1 VDRPSNLP
9 VSVVLSLLAV
19 LSGLHAASITELEDR
34 IGEER
39 QELSRMRAE
48 LAEGRRR
55 LRELADKAKDKEAEL
70 SQVESNVQLGAR
82 LLSSID
88 STEALYK
95 ELVAK
100 SQIEV
105 RKASSTWMER
115 RHLLAV
121 RIRQMYVRGRPSPQ
135 VSWIGKSDPS
145 EWGRTLADFRSV
157 VKADRTLLELVK
169 VREAAA
175 RKELR
180 SHKIRVE
187 GLEEVSY
194 QKRQDLAQLEEER
207 QSKAGALL
215 ELRSKEQAERNRLA
229 ALEASQKCWKNC
241 WATWNN
247 AAKKPKKSAG
257 RAEAEAKKRD
267 EEIKRREE
275 EHRREA
281 LKRKKEGKP
290 PPPPPKILP
299 PPPPPPPKADK
310 ALAGPPPAK
319 KGLCWP
325 VQGSIVSR
333 FGLEKNPVLGTVTR
347 NLGIEIAGKPDQK
360 VVSAASGR
368 VAAVTE
374 LPGRGNTV
382 ILEHP
387 GGYFSIYGQLGQ
399 SKVSVGEAVAAC
411 AEVGR
416 LAAEPGRVYFEY
428 RHNLKAEDPQ
438 EWLTR

>member
-1 VDRPSNLP
+1 MVLSLF
-9 VSVVLSLLAV
+9 VVLSR
-19 LSGLHAASITELEDR
+19 LHAASIADLEDR
-34 IGEER
+34 IGEEK

-48 LAEGRRR
+48 LEEGRRR
-55 LRELADKAKDKEAEL
+55 LRELAEKAKDKEAEL
-70 SQVESNVQLGAR
+70 SQVETNVQLGER

-88 STEALYK
+88 STETLYR
-95 ELVAK
+95 ELVSK
-100 SQIEV
+100 SQTEV
-105 RKASSTWMER
+105 HNATATWQER

-121 RIRQMYVRGRPSPQ
+121 RIRQMYVKGRPSPQ

-145 EWGRTLADFRSV
+145 EWGRTLADFRAV
-157 VKADRTLLELVK
+157 VKADRTLLNLVK

-180 SHKIRVE
+180 AHKLRVE
-187 GLEEVSY
+187 GLEEVSE
-194 QKRQDLAQLEEER
+194 QKRQDLAQLEQER
-207 QSKAGALL
+207 QSKAGALQ
-215 ELRSKEQAERNRLA
+215 ELRSKEQAERKRLA
-229 ALEASQKCWKNC
+229 ALEASQKMLEKLLGDLEHRREK
-241 WATWNN
+241 AEEDRR
-247 AAKKPKKSAG
+247 
-257 RAEAEAKKRD
+257 RAELEAKKRE

-281 LKRKKEGKP
+281 QKRKKEGKP
-290 PPPPPKILP
+290 PPPPPKVLP
-299 PPPPPPPKADK
+299 PPPPPPPKEDK

-347 NLGIEIAGKPDQK
+347 NLGIEIAGKADQK

-387 GGYFSIYGQLGQ
+387 GGYFSIYGQLGRT
-399 SKVSVGEAVAAC
+399 KVSVGEAVAAC

-416 LAAEPGRVYFEY
+416 LASDPGRVYFEY